1 MKILLLA
8 ALVAGSPMASSA
20 FTLDA
25 VGYEGGE
32 LSLSPMSIFV
42 PSYGM
47 VIFEAVLGS
56 TLVVTTSAYEND
68 NGFGG
73 PSLRFD
79 QNDAVRITFGG
90 LAPLDSGFDFVGL
103 SLGEVFDTQEALL
116 TPQTFLV
123 TLQGGGN

>member
-1 MKILLLA
+1 MKLPLLA

-25 VGYEGGE
+25 VGYEGAE

-42 PSYGM
+42 PGYGL

-56 TLVVTTSAYEND
+56 TLVVNSAHEND

-90 LAPLDSGFDFVGL
+90 LAPLNPGFDFVGL
-103 SLGEVFDTQEALL
+103 SLGEVFDVQEDFF

-123 TLQGGGN
+123 TLQGDGN